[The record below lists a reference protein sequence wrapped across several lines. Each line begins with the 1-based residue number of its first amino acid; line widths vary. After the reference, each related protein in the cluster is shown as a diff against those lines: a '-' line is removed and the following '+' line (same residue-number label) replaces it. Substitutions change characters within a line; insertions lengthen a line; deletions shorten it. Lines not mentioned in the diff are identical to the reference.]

1 MQHAESSCYVPD
13 MISTKRQLVEDR
25 LGSDL
30 EAFVLDL
37 RQDGVSWPVISRRIE
52 RVVGVQV
59 SGNTL
64 RLWFEDVTG

>member
-1 MQHAESSCYVPD
+1 

-30 EAFVLDL
+30 AAFVLDL
-37 RQDGVSWPVISRRIE
+37 RQDGVSWPAIARRIE

-59 SGNTL
+59 HHNTL

>member
-1 MQHAESSCYVPD
+1 

-30 EAFVLDL
+30 AAFVLDL

-59 SGNTL
+59 HHNTL

>member
-1 MQHAESSCYVPD
+1 

-64 RLWFEDVTG
+64 RLWFEESTG